1 MFHPFPSTILRGLGM
16 SLLMVQ
22 NGFHIQH
29 YFQCRHNCIPQRRAR
44 GRLSQAS
51 PPTPPPADFA
61 STPIGRNWSHA
72 CILAAKE
79 AGDQV
84 TGIFSCCKM
93 WALPGRTKGRG
104 KSVGKGFQSEGHC
117 GLAGMSLWLAVGL
130 SCESYRRRAW
140 RVSLNLGSW
149 VSGGWLG
156 ECVLEC
162 GKGYG
167 KRCTG
172 DIGSRGGALT
182 WVRGLGR
189 PPFEARLEQYPT
201 VGRWALVVVGWGGK
215 GVPGGGKR
223 L

>member
-1 MFHPFPSTILRGLGM
+1 M

-22 NGFHIQH
+22 NSFHIQH
-29 YFQCRHNCIPQRRAR
+29 YFQCRHNCIPQRRATEAF
-44 GRLSQAS
+44 SS
-51 PPTPPPADFA
+51 TPHPADFA

-72 CILAAKE
+72 CILAAE
-79 AGDQV
+79 EVGDQV

-130 SCESYRRRAW
+130 SCESYRGRSW

-156 ECVLEC
+156 ECLLERGKVMERDAQELLVPVAGHLPGC
-162 GKGYG
+162 G
-167 KRCTG
+167 
-172 DIGSRGGALT
+172 
-182 WVRGLGR
+182 
-189 PPFEARLEQYPT
+189 
-201 VGRWALVVVGWGGK
+201 GWGGLPVK
-215 GVPGGGKR
+215 PGWSSTPLWADGPGWWWGGVGRVFQAEGRGCERANRKERSWPR
-223 L
+223 